1 MQLDSLDDF
10 AVVGGN
16 SYGYGNIAGIFGGG
30 PAEGF
35 CGNTHCDIGI
45 GAGEIGYNKV
55 YTAFIGTQEGIM
67 PMGVVAL

>member
-16 SYGYGNIAGIFGGG
+16 SDGYGNIAGIFGRG

-35 CGNTHCDIGI
+35 CGYAHCDTGI
-45 GAGEIGYNKV
+45 GAGEIGHNKV
-55 YTAFIGTQEGIM
+55 YTAFVGTQEGIM
-67 PMGVVAL
+67 TVGVVAL